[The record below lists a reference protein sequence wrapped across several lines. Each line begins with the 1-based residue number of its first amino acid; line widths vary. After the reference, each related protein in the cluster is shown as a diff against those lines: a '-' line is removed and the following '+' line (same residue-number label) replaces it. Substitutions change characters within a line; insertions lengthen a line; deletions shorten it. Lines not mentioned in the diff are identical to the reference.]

1 MELNFNYWG
10 PGLTFNMFLCLRNI
24 VVASLLLN
32 VHSGNFEIASF
43 FEIFFLMLLGW
54 VKRGDFCFL
63 ISHLY
68 RYFIIFHVSGN
79 ILFKSIIWIIT
90 RPSLVSNSKCKVQF
104 NVPAGNYMFKV
115 NNRNTRT
122 RYIFIINFEHVSQV
136 VLLFLL

>member
-1 MELNFNYWG
+1 MMMVYFLSFFTMGISLEFQFNLAG
-10 PGLTFNMFLCLRNI
+10 PGILNI
-24 VVASLLLN
+24 WGGGGGA
-32 VHSGNFEIASF
+32 
-43 FEIFFLMLLGW
+43 

-90 RPSLVSNSKCKVQF
+90 RPSLVSKSKCKVQF

-115 NNRNTRT
+115 NNGNTGT